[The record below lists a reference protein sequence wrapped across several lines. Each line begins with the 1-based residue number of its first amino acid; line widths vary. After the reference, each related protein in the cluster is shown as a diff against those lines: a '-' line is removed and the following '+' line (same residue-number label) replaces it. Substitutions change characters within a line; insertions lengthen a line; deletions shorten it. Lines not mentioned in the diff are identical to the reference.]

1 MQNKYCI
8 ILCNLNAYIYKE
20 IREMTNYAKQLT
32 KEYLMSLG
40 ITEVTEDGKHIYK
53 GDKEVTQ
60 YKHSDGYL
68 RVQLYDKELYKAKK
82 TPLKLIGVH
91 RIVYTWF
98 HGVTNEGMVIDHI
111 DNDKLNNNL
120 SNLRE
125 LTPTDNTWRSRT
137 CYETERPCNMHKPL
151 SFYENKLTKLL
162 NDYEAAKN
170 NHEADKV
177 HSLRSHIAQ
186 VRNQI
191 RYWNNHSDKYYRFLE
206 IENIKNEIKST
217 KAVINHYKE
226 LLEQCKKEWHE
237 AEGIHKINA
246 KYNIKLCEL
255 DIANTYKVLEELK
268 QQLNS
273 L

>member
-1 MQNKYCI
+1 
-8 ILCNLNAYIYKE
+8 
-20 IREMTNYAKQLT
+20 MTNYAKQLT

-60 YKHSDGYL
+60 YKHGDGYL
-68 RVQLYDKELYKAKK
+68 RVTLYDKELYKVNKK
-82 TPLKLIGVH
+82 SPLKLIGVH

-125 LTPTDNTWRSRT
+125 LSPTDNTWRSRT

-151 SFYENKLTKLL
+151 SFYEDKLASLL

-170 NHEADKV
+170 DHEADKV

-191 RYWNNHSDKYYRFLE
+191 RYWNNHSDKYYMFQGLDRLNDDLIKFRANFRQYKTQKDSQSKLYTAYSRMMLE
-206 IENIKNEIKST
+206 KIRNNI
-217 KAVINHYKE
+217 A
-226 LLEQCKKEWHE
+226 
-237 AEGIHKINA
+237 
-246 KYNIKLCEL
+246 
-255 DIANTYKVLEELK
+255 ELK
-268 QQLNS
+268 QQIKENTNS
-273 L
+273 KKYIV